1 MRTLIIGL
9 DAFDPAVFEGLVAQ
23 GKMPVLEKYTKTGG
37 YSRFGVSNPPQSE
50 VSWTSIS
57 TGLDPGSHGLF
68 DFVHRNPSNYS
79 LSASVL
85 PTRKDVFGTRFVP
98 PNQAN
103 TIFDQAVRQ
112 GYPAT
117 VLWWPATFPARLE
130 SPVRTLPGFGTPD
143 IHGRLGV
150 GSLFTVDRSLQGE
163 SFKTSI
169 EILNNPRP
177 GYYTGSLKGPGRKQG
192 NEVEHSRAEIALKIF
207 DDKTAS
213 LKVGEVKID
222 LVVGEWSPIIDV
234 NFRMS
239 HFYSLCGITR
249 VIMTH
254 ARPHPRL
261 YFLPLQIHPL
271 KTPWRY
277 TSSRSFVK
285 KVWKSA
291 GPFLTLGWPQDTT
304 ALEEGWIDDN
314 QFLDL
319 CETIFCTREK
329 ILSFHLSQMN
339 DGILAS
345 VFDTLDRIQHMYW
358 RDRPDIIEGWYL
370 KLDRLVGGV
379 EERMIH
385 RSSGQ
390 TNLVIVSDHG
400 FTTFDYKV
408 HLNRWLIER
417 GFLVPL
423 NGSETGSLKEIDWS
437 ASKAYAAGLNSLY
450 LNLEGRESQGC
461 VSAQDKHTIGLRIR
475 DELMAWRGPNG
486 RPVIHDVYSGADAFS
501 GHLSQL
507 SPDFVI
513 GYANGFRASGETGLG
528 SWKSASI
535 EENHDHWN
543 GDHCVDPHIVPGVIF
558 SNQGLRHFPAP
569 TFRQFPTIAIDMEI
583 EQSNSPPPRMPKE
596 DQATIDERLKGLGYL

>member
-1 MRTLIIGL
+1 M
-9 DAFDPAVFEGLVAQ
+9 
-23 GKMPVLEKYTKTGG
+23 
-37 YSRFGVSNPPQSE
+37 
-50 VSWTSIS
+50 
-57 TGLDPGSHGLF
+57 
-68 DFVHRNPSNYS
+68 
-79 LSASVL
+79 
-85 PTRKDVFGTRFVP
+85 PTRKDVFGTRFIP
-98 PNQAN
+98 PTQAN

-150 GSLFTVDRSLQGE
+150 GSLFTIDHSLQEE
-163 SFKTSI
+163 SFKTTV
-169 EILNNPRP
+169 EILDNPGR
-177 GYYTGSLKGPGRKQG
+177 GRYTGALKGPGRKRG
-192 NEVEHSRAEIALKIF
+192 NEIDHSLAGIVLEIF
-207 DDKTAS
+207 DDKRAS
-213 LKVGEVKID
+213 LKIGKVKLD
-222 LVVGEWSPIIDV
+222 LVVGEWSPIIEV
-234 NFRMS
+234 NFKISR
-239 HFYSLCGITR
+239 FYSVWGITR
-249 VIMTH
+249 VIMTQ
-254 ARPHPRL
+254 ARPEPRL
-261 YFLPLQIHPL
+261 YFLPLQIHPF

-277 TSSRSFVK
+277 ASSRSFAK

-319 CETIFCTREK
+319 CETIFRTRER
-329 ILSFHLSQMN
+329 IFNLRISQMN

-358 RDRPDIIEGWYL
+358 RDRPDVIEAWYL
-370 KLDRLVGGV
+370 KLDRLVGSV
-379 EERMIH
+379 EERLID
-385 RSSGQ
+385 RSNAQ

-417 GFLVPL
+417 GYLVPRKH
-423 NGSETGSLKEIDWS
+423 GETGSLKEIDWG

-450 LNLEGRESQGC
+450 FNLEGRENQGC
-461 VSAQDKHTIGLRIR
+461 VSAKDRHSISVRIR
-475 DELMAWRGPNG
+475 DELMAWRGPDG
-486 RPVIHDVYSGADAFS
+486 RPVIQEVYSRADAFS
-501 GHLSQL
+501 GHLSEL
-507 SPDFVI
+507 SPDFII

-558 SNQGLRHFPAP
+558 CNQGLSNFPAP
-569 TFRQFPTIAIDMEI
+569 SFREFPAIALDMEI
-583 EQSNSPPPRMPKE
+583 EQRNSPPPRISKE
-596 DQATIDERLKGLGYL
+596 DQATVEERLKGLGYL

>member
-9 DAFDPAVFEGLVAQ
+9 DAFDPAVFERLLAQ

-68 DFVHRNPSNYS
+68 DFVHRDVSNYG
-79 LSASVL
+79 LSVSVL
-85 PTRKDVFGTRFVP
+85 PTRKDIFGTRFIP

-117 VLWWPATFPARLE
+117 VLWWPATFPAHPE

-150 GSLFTVDRSLQGE
+150 GSLFTVDYSLQDE
-163 SFKTSI
+163 NFKTSI
-169 EILNNPRP
+169 EILDTP
-177 GYYTGSLKGPGRKQG
+177 GPGRYTGALKGPGRKRG
-192 NEVEHSRAEIALKIF
+192 NEIEHSLAGVALEIF

-213 LKVGEVKID
+213 LTIGKIKLD
-222 LVVGEWSPIIDV
+222 LVVGQWSPIIEV
-234 NFRMS
+234 NFKIN
-239 HFYSLCGITR
+239 HFYSLWGITR
-249 VIMTH
+249 VIMTQ
-254 ARPHPRL
+254 ARPEPRL
-261 YFLPLQIHPL
+261 YFLPLQIHPF

-277 TSSRSFVK
+277 ASSRSFAK
-285 KVWKSA
+285 RVWKSA

-304 ALEEGWIDDN
+304 ALEEGWIGDN
-314 QFLDL
+314 QFLEL
-319 CETIFCTREK
+319 CETIFRTRER
-329 ILSFHLSQMN
+329 ILNFHISQMN

-358 RDRPDIIEGWYL
+358 RDRPDIIEAWYL
-370 KLDRLVGGV
+370 KLDRLVGSV
-379 EERMIH
+379 EERLMNH
-385 RSSGQ
+385 SNGQ
-390 TNLVIVSDHG
+390 TDLVIVSDHG

-408 HLNRWLIER
+408 HLNRWLI
-417 GFLVPL
+417 GQAYLVPRKER
-423 NGSETGSLKEIDWS
+423 ETGSLKEIDWA

-450 LNLEGRESQGC
+450 LNLQGRENQGC
-461 VSAQDKHTIGLRIR
+461 VSAKDRHSISLRLR
-475 DELMAWRGPNG
+475 DELMAWRGPDG
-486 RPVIHDVYSGADAFS
+486 RPVIQEVYSRADAFS
-501 GHLSQL
+501 GHLSEL
-507 SPDFVI
+507 SPDFII
-513 GYANGFRASGETGLG
+513 GYANGFRASAETGLG

-535 EENHDHWN
+535 EENHDHWS

-558 SNQGLRHFPAP
+558 FNQGLSNFPAP
-569 TFRQFPTIAIDMEI
+569 TFRDFPTLALGMEI
-583 EQSNSPPPRMPKE
+583 EQRNSPPPRISKE
-596 DQATIDERLKGLGYL
+596 DQATVEERLKGLGYL